1 MNSTVDQP
9 VFTQEQ
15 YINLTRHS
23 KQSVRKWAS
32 ERLMEQSGNPAMA
45 ALSDLIDDPV
55 EEIAIRVMSYLA
67 EKQYQPAA
75 PRILER
81 FQQAAA
87 NLPAKSVLASW
98 CAQALGK
105 LNYASALPEFAKY
118 LSQHPGDVAILGI
131 SSALG
136 DIHQAEARQQLLD
149 LLKTLETSKDGD
161 IPYLGDVVVDALLKF
176 RQPEDIPRILRQH
189 QIWQNLGKKNPRT
202 LAALALTTGD
212 NNIYHRLDTT
222 LARGEGDWFLA
233 VQQEANLLEIS
244 LTKLLGAEIAD
255 KLHKALKDKQPAQVI
270 ELSLTGARKILSSR
284 YGSLDALRDYNTW
297 NMEQLRQK
305 IAPSFLRDQLS
316 LVLLEGLVNPQYK
329 IHQSHQ
335 DPITSKKQALLAL
348 TGLLEIAARQDYQA
362 TLARTATLSKLIYLL
377 TSPRYYVPVEFE
389 DLALAMGLS
398 AGPELDLLLD
408 AVASD
413 RTTYGEMRAV
423 RLLGKLK
430 HLAAIPDLVKRL
442 ESTADW
448 MRDVAIKALVQMG
461 PPVLNYIEDFM
472 PEINPEVWARLA
484 EVLAQLPY
492 ERSAELAYQA
502 WLNPNILQSD
512 SLFMV
517 QERIGSQEAIARL
530 WEIYQDNSQLAGPSL
545 ELLCDIHEYD
555 FPELAEV
562 REANRQDEEE
572 LTAYQQNMWQQLT
585 GKTETKTYNEKEIE
599 EENAQE
605 IAKYLQED
613 NPPKPKPVKSVK
625 IARNDPCPCGS
636 GKKYKKCCGNK
647 AH

>member
-1 MNSTVDQP
+1 MNLTVDQP

-15 YINLTRHS
+15 YISLTRHS

-32 ERLMEQSGNPAMA
+32 ERLMEQPGESAMT

-55 EEIAIRVMSYLA
+55 EEIAIRVMSHLA
-67 EKQYQPAA
+67 ERQYQPAA

-105 LNYASALPEFAKY
+105 LNYALALPEFARY

-131 SSALG
+131 ASALG

-149 LLKTLETSKDGD
+149 LLQTLETSKDGG

-176 RQPEDIPRILRQH
+176 RQPEDISRIVRQH

-212 NNIYHRLDTT
+212 NNIYHRLDTA
-222 LARGEGDWFLA
+222 LAREEGDWLLV
-233 VQQEANLLEIS
+233 VQQEGNLLEVP
-244 LTKLLGAEIAD
+244 LTKLLGAEITAN
-255 KLHKALKDKQPAQVI
+255 LHNALTARQPAQVI
-270 ELSLTGARKILSSR
+270 EQSLAGAKKILFGR
-284 YGSLDALRDYNTW
+284 YGSLDILRGYNTW
-297 NMEQLRQK
+297 NLEQLRQK
-305 IAPSFLRDQLS
+305 IVPSFLRDQLS
-316 LVLLEGLVNPQYK
+316 LLLLEGLANPQYK

-348 TGLLEIAARQDYQA
+348 TALLEIAARQDFPA
-362 TLARTATLSKLIYLL
+362 MLARTATLSKIIYLL

-389 DLALAMGLS
+389 DRALAMGLS
-398 AGPELDLLLD
+398 AGPELNLLLD
-408 AVASD
+408 AVASE

-423 RLLGKLK
+423 RLLGKLE
-430 HLAAIPDLVKRL
+430 HLAAIPDLIKRL
-442 ESTADW
+442 ESAADW
-448 MRDVAIKALVQMG
+448 MRDAVIQALVRMG
-461 PPVLNYIEDFM
+461 FPVLNYIEEFM

-484 EVLAQLPY
+484 EVLARLPY

-502 WLNPNILQSD
+502 WRNPDTPQSD

-517 QERIGSQEAIARL
+517 QERIGSQEVIARL
-530 WEIYQDNSQLAGPSL
+530 WEIYQDNPQLAGPSL

-585 GKTETKTYNEKEIE
+585 GKAETKDDKEIE
-599 EENAQE
+599 EENAKE
-605 IAKYLQED
+605 IEKYLQED
-613 NPPKPKPVKSVK
+613 NPPKPKPIKSIK

-647 AH
+647 VH